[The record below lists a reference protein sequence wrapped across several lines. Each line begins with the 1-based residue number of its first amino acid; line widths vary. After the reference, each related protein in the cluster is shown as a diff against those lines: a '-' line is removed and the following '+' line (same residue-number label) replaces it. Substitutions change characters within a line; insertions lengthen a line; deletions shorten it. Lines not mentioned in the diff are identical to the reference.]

1 MTMDGYTNASSVCR
15 MIGAGKLFRLKSS
28 GRNNMIDFI
37 HKNKTRFEYGEIKT
51 VYNSAGMPGMWIKDE
66 AIHKLKAMI
75 KTFMD

>member
-1 MTMDGYTNASSVCR
+1 

-37 HKNKTRFEYGEIKT
+37 HKNRTRFDYGEIKT
-51 VYNSAGMPGMWIKDE
+51 IYNADGQPGLWIKDGV
-66 AIHKLKAMI
+66 ICKLKAMI